1 MTEAASTPAFCASCG
16 HAVDGV
22 YCSRCGEEVLDPSK
36 LTLRHFLTHTVVHEL
51 LNFDGKIWRTLRL
64 LLFRPGFL
72 AIEYSAGRRRPYVN
86 PLRVLIVT
94 LVVYVLATQGGIGF
108 TLGIGDFKLNI
119 APVPMSSIS
128 IGGTLDQVDR
138 FEILERM
145 FVERFGPAE
154 NETPE
159 QRDRFN
165 RMLNGFATPLSFTAV
180 FVMALA
186 FYACFHRRRPL
197 LVEHVVFSMH
207 YFSAALLWLLLP
219 LLAFA
224 LKLPRLSLPAALAVL
239 LLVQLWQLAYLT
251 IATRRFYFAADR
263 KWFVIWPVSA
273 IVAVV
278 AYLLSSLFLTAV
290 QFAGAAFAI
299 IML

>member
-22 YCSRCGEEVLDPSK
+22 YCPRCGEEVLDPSK

-119 APVPMSSIS
+119 APVPMSS
-128 IGGTLDQVDR
+128 
-138 FEILERM
+138 
-145 FVERFGPAE
+145 
-154 NETPE
+154 
-159 QRDRFN
+159 
-165 RMLNGFATPLSFTAV
+165 
-180 FVMALA
+180 
-186 FYACFHRRRPL
+186 
-197 LVEHVVFSMH
+197 
-207 YFSAALLWLLLP
+207 
-219 LLAFA
+219 
-224 LKLPRLSLPAALAVL
+224 
-239 LLVQLWQLAYLT
+239 
-251 IATRRFYFAADR
+251 
-263 KWFVIWPVSA
+263 
-273 IVAVV
+273 
-278 AYLLSSLFLTAV
+278 
-290 QFAGAAFAI
+290 
-299 IML
+299 